1 MSNAIKLVVAVA
13 VPLVVGGISGFATSR
28 GVAEWYPTLVRPA
41 FTPPSWL
48 FGPVWTLLYIAM
60 GVAAFLVWR
69 RGLATEGVAVA
80 LTAFVVQLA
89 LNGLWSLLFFGAR
102 APGVAFIEIIVLW
115 VSIVV
120 TVWLFWRL
128 STAAGVLLLPYLA
141 WVSFA
146 AVLNGSLWA
155 LNR

>member
-1 MSNAIKLVVAVA
+1 MSNAIKLVIAVA
-13 VPLVVGGISGFATSR
+13 VPLVVGGLSGFATSR
-28 GVAEWYPTLVRPA
+28 GVAEWYPTLVKPA

-69 RGLATEGVAVA
+69 CGLATPGVAAA
-80 LTAFVVQLA
+80 LIAFAVQLA

-102 APGVAFIEIIVLW
+102 APGVAFIEIIALW
-115 VSIVV
+115 LAIVV
-120 TVWLFWRL
+120 TVALFWRL
-128 STAAGVLLLPYLA
+128 STTAGALLLPYLA

-146 AVLNGSLWA
+146 AVLNGSIWA